1 MIQLSTLF
9 SIASIAIT
17 IISVTFAIVVG
28 VSNMKRNRTADD
40 KKEATEMTA
49 VIVKLENISNDTK
62 EIKNELRNIRNEVGE
77 LRERV
82 VSTEAASKSLHKRV
96 DNFERRLHDIEAKI

>member
-1 MIQLSTLF
+1 MIDTSTLL
-9 SIASIAIT
+9 SVLAVVIAAMGLL
-17 IISVTFAIVVG
+17 FNWKKGNKAE
-28 VSNMKRNRTADD
+28 DQ
-40 KKEATEMTA
+40 KEATEITT

-82 VSTEAASKSLHKRV
+82 IVAEQTTKSLHKRV
-96 DNFERRLHDIEAKI
+96 DSMESRLRNVES